1 MTTSPL
7 DLSSLKMM
15 YGIPMPGDTRKL
27 FLYLYIWYIEHPNF
41 PVISFRFLVKRLA
54 SEHCISNGVCIHTRL
69 TDYLIEYYGKAWT
82 TRTAIQFHNYYQV
95 ISEIELFV
103 TESDQLDILS
113 ILENTHHGC
122 KTATTL
128 I

>member
-1 MTTSPL
+1 MYTTL

-15 YGIPMPGDTRKL
+15 YGMPLTGDARKL
-27 FLYLYIWYIEHPNF
+27 FLYLYLWYIEHPNF

-54 SEHCISNGVCIHTRL
+54 PEHCVSNGILIHTRL
-69 TDYLIEYYGKAWT
+69 TDYLIQVYGKKQIT
-82 TRTAIQFHNYYQV
+82 QAIQFHNYYQV

>member
-1 MTTSPL
+1 MNTSL

-27 FLYLYIWYIEHPNF
+27 FLYLYLWYIEHPNF

-54 SEHCISNGVCIHTRL
+54 SEHCISNGICIHTRL
-69 TDYLIEYYGKAWT
+69 TDYLIQVYSKKQIT
-82 TRTAIQFHNYYQV
+82 QAIQFHNYYQV

-103 TESDQLDILS
+103 SESDQLDILS
-113 ILENTHHGC
+113 ILENTYHGC

>member
-1 MTTSPL
+1 MNTSL

-54 SEHCISNGVCIHTRL
+54 SEHCISNGTLIHTIL
-69 TDYLIEYYGKAWT
+69 TDYLIQLYSKKQT
-82 TRTAIQFHNYYQV
+82 TQAVQFHNYYQV

-103 TESDQLDILS
+103 TEPDQLDILS